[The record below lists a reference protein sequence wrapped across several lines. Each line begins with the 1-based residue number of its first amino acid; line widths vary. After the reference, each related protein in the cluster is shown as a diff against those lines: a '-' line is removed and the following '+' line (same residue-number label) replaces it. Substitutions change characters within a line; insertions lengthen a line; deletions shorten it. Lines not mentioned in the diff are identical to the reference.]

1 MGNIG
6 LEKRFDYSVLGD
18 AVNLAS
24 RLEGQTKRYGV
35 DILIGPDTADAVRND
50 LCVLDLDSILVQGKN
65 KAATIST
72 ILDYQ
77 ELSKTDEIESQ
88 KSMHKKMLLLYRKQE
103 WTAATNQITE
113 CKGNFGGRLDDY

>member
-1 MGNIG
+1 M
-6 LEKRFDYSVLGD
+6 
-18 AVNLAS
+18 
-24 RLEGQTKRYGV
+24 
-35 DILIGPDTADAVRND
+35 RND

-77 ELSKTDEIESQ
+77 DLGKTDEIESQ

-113 CKGNFGGRLDDY
+113 SKGNFGGRLDDYYAMLLQRIEVLKDHPPGREWDGIFTAETK